1 MIKLIDKNIFF
12 LFTNIIEM
20 KNNLANNVSF
30 KLNTLPA
37 EMDILSVVFV
47 LFLVVLL
54 CNRIPLPEY
63 TQLAFLLA
71 LIILISCYNIEMSII
86 VVVIAIIYVLI
97 QNNMNRN
104 EERNN

>member
-1 MIKLIDKNIFF
+1 
-12 LFTNIIEM
+12 M

-37 EMDILSVVFV
+37 EMDVLAVVFV

-71 LIILISCYNIEMSII
+71 LIVLISCYNIEISI
-86 VVVIAIIYVLI
+86 VVVVVAIIYVLL
-97 QNNMNRN
+97 QNNMNNRN